1 MAGDIHNGYTVF
13 SAISLAGGASV
24 GTLATNAAPIVTS
37 GGSVSLGGGTLSL
50 ATWGLSITTGSQMS
64 VVPDGCLGLL
74 HHASGFSLVYRSGST
89 IYTVGASA
97 VSAARV

>member
-13 SAISLAGGASV
+13 SALSIAGGS
-24 GTLATNAAPIVTS
+24 
-37 GGSVSLGGGTLSL
+37 SLGTVALNRAPLTMGGGLLSL
-50 ATWGLSITTGSQMS
+50 ATHGLSITTASQMS
-64 VVPDGCLGLL
+64 LVADGCLGLL
-74 HHASGFSLVYRSGST
+74 QHASGFSLVYRSGST